1 MSGGEKARKLVD
13 LSNFSIYFDS
23 ELLGD
28 LEGQALV
35 VRKINQSIYH
45 TSFFAN
51 KSSKLL
57 LFGIA
62 SEILL
67 YVYFFSFSS
76 RMPCC

>member
-1 MSGGEKARKLVD
+1 MSGGEKAQKLVD

-35 VRKINQSIYH
+35 VRVSKDQSIIYH
-45 TSFFAN
+45 AYFLPMD
-51 KSSKLL
+51 LL
-57 LFGIA
+57 NVLKE
-62 SEILL
+62 SEILFL
-67 YVYFFSFSS
+67 FSLFSS